1 MKKGSIMGSKLMR
14 FTQKIRDFFNP
25 EQARKLAEA
34 DIINDK
40 FVDDMNAIL
49 EEVSQGVNID
59 QHLETLE
66 IARIRLDEDRI
77 HMGDNV
83 KLNRTANEFELV
95 ILRSIILALKTKY
108 GHGTD

>member
-1 MKKGSIMGSKLMR
+1 MRDNINGIKLTR

-59 QHLETLE
+59 QHLKTLE
-66 IARIRLDEDRI
+66 IARIRLGQDRI
-77 HMGDNV
+77 LIGDDI